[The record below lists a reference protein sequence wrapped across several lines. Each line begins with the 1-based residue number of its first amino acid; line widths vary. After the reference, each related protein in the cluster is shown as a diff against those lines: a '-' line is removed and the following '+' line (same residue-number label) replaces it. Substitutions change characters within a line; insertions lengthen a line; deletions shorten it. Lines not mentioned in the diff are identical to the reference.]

1 MVVNKLFVTL
11 VSRLR
16 TQKYK
21 RRHLFCSGS
30 AQRNQR
36 AGSFLWSLYHFLF
49 TSMLVRLHSW
59 VSANQPSPLA
69 HWSKSMSWMLTST
82 RITPLTQKHT
92 HIHKHTHR
100 RGFTETDVRQ
110 CNETRVAPNVTRL
123 IRMITF
129 FFFLQKSACL
139 TLFQL
144 SDFVQLCWLKYIF
157 YSKCLSNMSPEC
169 WREGNRGRWNI
180 NTAAVGFKALIFFS
194 VFSDSQG
201 LSEILSWFL
210 LCFTTN

>member
-1 MVVNKLFVTL
+1 MRYPANKQTTVHVASLAMVVNKLFVTL

-129 FFFLQKSACL
+129 FFLFAEICMFDSLSVVWFCSTLLIEVHFLFKMFIKHVS
-139 TLFQL
+139 
-144 SDFVQLCWLKYIF
+144 
-157 YSKCLSNMSPEC
+157 
-169 WREGNRGRWNI
+169 RELERR
-180 NTAAVGFKALIFFS
+180 
-194 VFSDSQG
+194 
-201 LSEILSWFL
+201 
-210 LCFTTN
+210 

>member
-1 MVVNKLFVTL
+1 ML
-11 VSRLR
+11 SRPK

-36 AGSFLWSLYHFLF
+36 AGSFLWSLYQFLF

-59 VSANQPSPLA
+59 VSANQPTPLA

-100 RGFTETDVRQ
+100 RGFTETDVCQ
-110 CNETRVAPNVTRL
+110 CNDTRVAPNVTRL
-123 IRMITF
+123 IRIIAFFSYCRNLHVWLPFSCLILFNSVDSSTF
-129 FFFLQKSACL
+129 
-139 TLFQL
+139 
-144 SDFVQLCWLKYIF
+144 F
-157 YSKCLSNMSPEC
+157 YSKCWSNTSPEC
-169 WREGNRGRWNI
+169 WREGNRG
-180 NTAAVGFKALIFFS
+180 AG
-194 VFSDSQG
+194 
-201 LSEILSWFL
+201 EI
-210 LCFTTN
+210 

>member
-1 MVVNKLFVTL
+1 MRYPANKQTTVHVASLAMVVNKLFVTL

-129 FFFLQKSACL
+129 FFSFCRNLHVWLSFSCLILFNSVDWSTFFIQNVYQTCLQRAGEKVTGA
-139 TLFQL
+139 
-144 SDFVQLCWLKYIF
+144 
-157 YSKCLSNMSPEC
+157 
-169 WREGNRGRWNI
+169 G
-180 NTAAVGFKALIFFS
+180 
-194 VFSDSQG
+194 
-201 LSEILSWFL
+201 EI
-210 LCFTTN
+210 